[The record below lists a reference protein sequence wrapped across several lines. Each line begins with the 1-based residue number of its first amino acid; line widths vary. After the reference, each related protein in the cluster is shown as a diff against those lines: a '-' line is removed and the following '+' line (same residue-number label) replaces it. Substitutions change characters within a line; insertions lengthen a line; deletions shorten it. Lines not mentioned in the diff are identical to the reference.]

1 MKILAPLALI
11 LHVTALVPSNGKP
24 CASHDDCAEGS
35 LCEDGRCTNPFVKGC
50 LQAYAARKN
59 TDASR
64 FDYRVC
70 NSDDA
75 STGDTSNCIMSLFP
89 SYKEVRIAA
98 GNWESSI
105 LVSDATRTR
114 AVLFY
119 FLNKSVS
126 ICLVSSCQTDALLL
140 TFISNANL
148 DSDRMGLSDSSF

>member
-1 MKILAPLALI
+1 MQHERTLMPVGSTTAFAIQMMHQLETLLI
-11 LHVTALVPSNGKP
+11 VS
-24 CASHDDCAEGS
+24 
-35 LCEDGRCTNPFVKGC
+35 C
-50 LQAYAARKN
+50 L
-59 TDASR
+59 
-64 FDYRVC
+64 
-70 NSDDA
+70 
-75 STGDTSNCIMSLFP
+75 
-89 SYKEVRIAA
+89 IAA